1 MNLIRTSLLS
11 VISTFFRLLSALV
24 INKAIAT
31 FIGPTGLALIGQ
43 FQNFTQIAL
52 VLAQGGINNGVVKYN
67 AELISENKDITILN
81 STAIRISLLSSLFI
95 GFLMAIFSNYLS
107 DYIFNSPN
115 YSYVFIV
122 FGITIFFFVINQ
134 LLLSILNGLKE
145 IRLFIGINI
154 SQSIYSLIF
163 TSLAI
168 LTYGLVGALI
178 AMVTN
183 QSIIFI
189 TVVWRLR
196 KHPIISLRLFNANY
210 DKKIAN
216 KLFKY
221 SVMALT
227 SILTVPL
234 TNFILRNYIGNVI
247 GWSQAGYWQAIWYI
261 SSMYLMVITTALNIY
276 YLPRLSEIKD
286 KKEIKK
292 ELLNGYVLIIPF
304 IVLLTLGIFFL
315 KKYIVLILFN
325 KDFYPMLEL
334 FKWQL
339 VGDVIKISAWLL
351 SYIMLAK
358 AMTKEFIITEILFSM
373 LFVIV
378 SLIYINVFGLIG
390 VTYGYATNYII
401 YFIVM
406 FLIFRKKYLLQ

>member
-67 AELISENKDITILN
+67 AELISDNKDITILN

-315 KKYIVLILFN
+315 KEYIVLILFN

>member
-115 YSYVFIV
+115 YSYVFII

-315 KKYIVLILFN
+315 KEYIVLILFN

>member
-52 VLAQGGINNGVVKYN
+52 VLAQGGLNNGVVKYN

-315 KKYIVLILFN
+315 KEYIVLILFN

>member
-315 KKYIVLILFN
+315 KEYIVLILFN

-358 AMTKEFIITEILFSM
+358 AMTKEFIITEISFSM

>member
-315 KKYIVLILFN
+315 KEYIVLILFN

-390 VTYGYATNYII
+390 VTYG
-401 YFIVM
+401 
-406 FLIFRKKYLLQ
+406 

>member
-315 KKYIVLILFN
+315 KEYIVLILFN

-390 VTYGYATNYII
+390 VT
-401 YFIVM
+401 
-406 FLIFRKKYLLQ
+406 

>member
-304 IVLLTLGIFFL
+304 IVLLTLGIFFF
-315 KKYIVLILFN
+315 KEYIVLILFN

>member
-292 ELLNGYVLIIPF
+292 ELLNGYVLIIPS

-315 KKYIVLILFN
+315 KEYIVLILFN

>member
-1 MNLIRTSLLS
+1 
-11 VISTFFRLLSALV
+11 
-24 INKAIAT
+24 
-31 FIGPTGLALIGQ
+31 
-43 FQNFTQIAL
+43 
-52 VLAQGGINNGVVKYN
+52 
-67 AELISENKDITILN
+67 
-81 STAIRISLLSSLFI
+81 
-95 GFLMAIFSNYLS
+95 
-107 DYIFNSPN
+107 
-115 YSYVFIV
+115 
-122 FGITIFFFVINQ
+122 
-134 LLLSILNGLKE
+134 
-145 IRLFIGINI
+145 
-154 SQSIYSLIF
+154 
-163 TSLAI
+163 
-168 LTYGLVGALI
+168 GLVGALI

-315 KKYIVLILFN
+315 KEYIVLILFN

>member
-315 KKYIVLILFN
+315 KEYIVLILFN

-390 VTYGYATNYII
+390 VTYGYAT
-401 YFIVM
+401 
-406 FLIFRKKYLLQ
+406 

>member
-1 MNLIRTSLLS
+1 MNLIRISLLS

-315 KKYIVLILFN
+315 KEYIVLILFN

>member
-107 DYIFNSPN
+107 GYIFNSPN

-168 LTYGLVGALI
+168 LIYGLVGALI

-196 KHPIISLRLFNANY
+196 KHPIIGLRLFNANY
-210 DKKIAN
+210 DKKTAN

-221 SVMALT
+221 SIMALT

-286 KKEIKK
+286 KNEIKK

-304 IVLLTLGIFFL
+304 IVLLTLGIFFF
-315 KKYIVLILFN
+315 KEYIVLILFN

>member
-11 VISTFFRLLSALV
+11 VISTFFRLVSALV

-196 KHPIISLRLFNANY
+196 KHPIIGLRLFNANY

-315 KKYIVLILFN
+315 KEYIVLILFN

>member
-134 LLLSILNGLKE
+134 LLLSVLNGLKE

-315 KKYIVLILFN
+315 KEYIVLILFN

>member
-1 MNLIRTSLLS
+1 
-11 VISTFFRLLSALV
+11 
-24 INKAIAT
+24 
-31 FIGPTGLALIGQ
+31 
-43 FQNFTQIAL
+43 
-52 VLAQGGINNGVVKYN
+52 
-67 AELISENKDITILN
+67 TILN

-304 IVLLTLGIFFL
+304 LVLLTLGIFFL
-315 KKYIVLILFN
+315 KEYIVLILFN

>member
-315 KKYIVLILFN
+315 KEYIVLILFN

>member
-304 IVLLTLGIFFL
+304 LVLLTLGIFFL
-315 KKYIVLILFN
+315 KEYIVLILFN

>member
-315 KKYIVLILFN
+315 KEYIVLILFN

-406 FLIFRKKYLLQ
+406 FLIFGKKYLLQ

>member
-292 ELLNGYVLIIPF
+292 EFLNGYVLIIPF

-315 KKYIVLILFN
+315 KEYIVLILFN

>member
-315 KKYIVLILFN
+315 KEYIVLILFN

-378 SLIYINVFGLIG
+378 SLIYINVFGLI
-390 VTYGYATNYII
+390 
-401 YFIVM
+401 
-406 FLIFRKKYLLQ
+406 

>member
-261 SSMYLMVITTALNIY
+261 SSMYLMVITTSLNIY

-315 KKYIVLILFN
+315 KEYIVLILFN

>member
-261 SSMYLMVITTALNIY
+261 SSMYLMVITTTLNIY

-315 KKYIVLILFN
+315 KEYIVLILFN

>member
-227 SILTVPL
+227 SIL
-234 TNFILRNYIGNVI
+234 
-247 GWSQAGYWQAIWYI
+247 
-261 SSMYLMVITTALNIY
+261 M
-276 YLPRLSEIKD
+276 
-286 KKEIKK
+286 
-292 ELLNGYVLIIPF
+292 
-304 IVLLTLGIFFL
+304 
-315 KKYIVLILFN
+315 
-325 KDFYPMLEL
+325 
-334 FKWQL
+334 
-339 VGDVIKISAWLL
+339 
-351 SYIMLAK
+351 
-358 AMTKEFIITEILFSM
+358 
-373 LFVIV
+373 
-378 SLIYINVFGLIG
+378 
-390 VTYGYATNYII
+390 
-401 YFIVM
+401 
-406 FLIFRKKYLLQ
+406 

>member
-145 IRLFIGINI
+145 IRLFIGVNI

-315 KKYIVLILFN
+315 KEYIVLILFN